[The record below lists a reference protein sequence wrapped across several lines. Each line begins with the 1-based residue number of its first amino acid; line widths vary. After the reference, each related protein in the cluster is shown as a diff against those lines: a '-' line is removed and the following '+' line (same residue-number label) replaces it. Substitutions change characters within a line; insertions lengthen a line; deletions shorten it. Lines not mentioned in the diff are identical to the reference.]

1 MNSYKYYYDN
11 KIINKLLKSE
21 YINIGNTDFNL
32 NLFLILTDYI
42 NNSNTIFVTC
52 PNLSISQKYY
62 DAFINYLNEDDV
74 LFFPTDE
81 LLTSEML
88 ASSGDFLYER
98 IYTMLSLLENRKR
111 IVITNTNG
119 IIKKIIPRDILFKYV
134 FKLEKNQTVDKDKL
148 LETLIESGYKR
159 VHSVTKTGEF
169 SKRGDIIDIFTLGNE
184 KPYRLDFF
192 DDEIETIKE
201 FDVETQRSDKS
212 ELKEITIS
220 PVIEFI
226 YNKDNLNKGIKEIKL
241 FLENNEISDV
251 YQEIINRDID
261 NLLLREETES
271 LTRYIQAFYD
281 QEITIS
287 DYVINKKIYFI
298 DEGRIEET
306 FNNIMLDYNEYTKH
320 FTSSGE
326 ENYLSFV
333 KLENIKPN
341 VCIEGTKSIGK
352 LDYKFDFEEI
362 SPYRNNI
369 NLILKD
375 LRKYKNERKVLVS
388 IKNQEH
394 KDYLKRELFEEKI
407 YYSEKTIEQSK
418 ENNIYFTNVKLPTVK
433 LNDLDILIINEDTL
447 FSIEEVR
454 KNPKYKSIY
463 KNAVKVS
470 KYEDLNVGDYIVH
483 YDYGVGRYLGIK
495 TLTDNNIKRDY
506 IYCEYANDKKLYVPI
521 EKINSIMKYAAK
533 EIPGIKLNEIGTS
546 QWARTKEKVRKKI
559 RDISDRLIKLYAKRE
574 KTLGFKYPEDDVLQV
589 EFEADFPYELT
600 PDQQKA
606 IDLVKADMEKPY
618 PMDRLICG
626 DVGYGK
632 TEIAL
637 RAAFKAVL
645 AGKQVSL
652 LCPTTILS
660 EQHFTTFN
668 ERMDKYGIKVE
679 LVNRFVSTKKQ
690 NEIIEKIKTGE
701 IDVLIGTHRLLNDV
715 FKFKDL
721 GLLIIDEEQRFGV
734 VHKEK
739 IKELKVNVDCM
750 TLSATPIPRT
760 LQMSMLGIKD
770 LSLIET
776 PPKNRYPIQTYVI
789 PRSDSIIRD
798 AIEKEI
804 SRNGQVFYLYNRVDD
819 IDLMADK
826 IKKLV
831 PEANVCFAHGRMKSQ
846 DLENRILDFINK
858 KYDVLVCT
866 TIIETGIDIPSANT
880 LLIHDA
886 TSLGLSQMY
895 QIRGRVG
902 RSNKIAYSYLMYD
915 NKKHLTEESRERL
928 EAIKQ
933 FNALG
938 SGFKIAMRDL
948 SIRGSGDLLGAEQS
962 GFIESVGLEMYMQI
976 LNEEINTAKFK
987 EVEVEDSSLV
997 RPQLSNT
1004 VEQNYIESDADRIL
1018 FHKRISKIKTLDEF
1032 NSLYSELEDRY
1043 GKIEH
1048 NTYEYM
1054 IEKLFKNMI
1063 KSFGFYKID
1072 EDNFRFRLIMNQ
1084 RESECL
1090 DGRIWFSMLKGHDGF
1105 ILKYETPHIVL
1116 EIKKMKKKLD
1126 LFKEIINYL
1135 EEVKSLLVIQK

>member
-1 MNSYKYYYDN
+1 MNSYKFFYEN
-11 KIINKLLKSE
+11 EIINKILKTE

-62 DAFINYLNEDDV
+62 DAFINYLNEEDV

-88 ASSGDFLYER
+88 ASSGDFSYEK
-98 IYTMLSLLENRKR
+98 IYTMLSLLEKRKR

-119 IIKKIIPRDILFKYV
+119 IIKKVIPKEVLLNYV
-134 FKLEKNQTVDKDKL
+134 FKLEKCQNVDKDELLTKL
-148 LETLIESGYKR
+148 VEAGYKR

-169 SKRGDIIDIFTLGNE
+169 AKRGDIVDVFALGSDN
-184 KPYRLDFF
+184 PYRLDFF

-201 FDVETQRSDKS
+201 FDVESQRSKTN
-212 ELKEITIS
+212 ELNEIIIS

-226 YNKDNLNKGIKEIKL
+226 YNEDTLKRGIKEIKL
-241 FLENNEISDV
+241 FLENNELSDV
-251 YQEIINRDID
+251 YQEMINKDID
-261 NLLLREETES
+261 NLMLREETES
-271 LTRYIQAFYD
+271 LSKYIQAFYD
-281 QEITIS
+281 KEITIS
-287 DYVINKKIYFI
+287 DYVFNKKIYFI

-306 FNNIMLDYNEYTKH
+306 YNNILLDYNEYTKH
-320 FTSSGE
+320 FLTE
-326 ENYLSFV
+326 EDNYLSFV
-333 KLENIKPN
+333 SLDKIKAN
-341 VCIEGTKSIGK
+341 VNIEGTKSIGI
-352 LDYKFDFEEI
+352 LDYKFDLEEI
-362 SPYRNNI
+362 SPYKNNI
-369 NLILKD
+369 NLILKE
-375 LRKYKNERKVLVS
+375 LRQYKNERKVLIS
-388 IKNQEH
+388 INNKEQR
-394 KDYLKRELFEEKI
+394 DYLKRELFEEQI
-407 YYSEKTIEQSK
+407 YYSDKSIDISK
-418 ENNIYFTNVKLPTVK
+418 ENNIYFTNVKLPTIK
-433 LNDLDILIINEDTL
+433 LNDLNILIINEETL
-447 FSIEEVR
+447 FLVQEVR

-463 KNAVKVS
+463 KNATKIS

-533 EIPGIKLNEIGTS
+533 EVPGIKLNEIGTS

-574 KTLGFKYPEDDVLQV
+574 KTLGFKYPEDDVLQL
-589 EFEADFPYELT
+589 EFEDDFPYELT
-600 PDQQKA
+600 QDQQKA

-660 EQHFTTFN
+660 EQHFKTFFD
-668 ERMDKYGIKVE
+668 RMDKYGIHVE

-690 NEIIEKIKTGE
+690 NEIITKIKTGE
-701 IDVLIGTHRLLNDV
+701 IDVLIGTHRLLNEV

-789 PRSDSIIRD
+789 PRTDSIIRD
-798 AIEKEI
+798 SIEKEI

-819 IDLMADK
+819 IDLVASK
-826 IKKLV
+826 IKELV
-831 PEANVCFAHGRMKSQ
+831 PEANVCFAHGRMKNQ
-846 DLENRILDFINK
+846 ELENKILDFINK

-886 TSLGLSQMY
+886 TSLGLAQMY

-902 RSNKIAYSYLMYD
+902 RSNKIAYAYLMYD
-915 NKKHLTEESRERL
+915 KSKHLTEESRERL
-928 EAIKQ
+928 DAIKQ

-962 GFIESVGLEMYMQI
+962 GFIETVGLEMYMQI
-976 LNEEINTAKFK
+976 LNEEINNIKFNDQ
-987 EVEVEDSSLV
+987 EVDDMSLQK
-997 RPQLSNT
+997 PQLSNT
-1004 VEQNYIESDADRIL
+1004 VEENYIESDADRIL
-1018 FHKRISKIKTLDEF
+1018 FHKRISKIKTLEEF
-1032 NSLYSELEDRY
+1032 NSLYAELEDRY
-1043 GKIEH
+1043 GKIE
-1048 NTYEYM
+1048 NTTYEYM

-1063 KSFGFYKID
+1063 KSYGFYKIE
-1072 EDNFRFRLIMNQ
+1072 EDNIRFRLIMNVPS
-1084 RESECL
+1084 SENL
-1090 DGRIWFSMLKGHDGF
+1090 DGRVWFSMLKNHDGF
-1105 ILKYETPHIVL
+1105 VLKYETPHIVL
-1116 EIKKMKKKLD
+1116 EIKKMKNKLD